1 MIIDKKLLD
10 EVSSKA
16 LESERLRMNFN
27 FHESWDSKAQIMLNA
42 MEPGTKIPIGRHHV
56 DETFVVLRGSILVR
70 FFDDNRNI
78 TMEALLDPK
87 DGKYGIVIPK
97 DTWHKVECLESG
109 TVIFESREGP
119 YRPLSKEDTM

>member
-1 MIIDKKLLD
+1 
-10 EVSSKA
+10 
-16 LESERLRMNFN
+16 
-27 FHESWDSKAQIMLNA
+27 
-42 MEPGTKIPIGRHHV
+42 
-56 DETFVVLRGSILVR
+56 
-70 FFDDNRNI
+70 
-78 TMEALLDPK
+78 MEALLDPK